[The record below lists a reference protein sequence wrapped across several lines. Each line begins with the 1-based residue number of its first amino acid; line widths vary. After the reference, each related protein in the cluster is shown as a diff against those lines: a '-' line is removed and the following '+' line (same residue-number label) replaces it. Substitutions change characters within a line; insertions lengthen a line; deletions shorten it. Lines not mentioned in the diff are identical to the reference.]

1 MTTNPLHYCG
11 GDPAAYYGRDYFPGQ
26 EPPNR
31 REPWGVDDLAAAI
44 DAAEAEGGEQQRRLA
59 AEGKNG
65 E

>member
-26 EPPNR
+26 EPPP

-44 DAAEAEGGEQQRRLA
+44 DAAEAEGREQLA
-59 AEGKNG
+59 AEGEKNG